1 MKRILLILLSC
12 ALLLS
17 LFGCS
22 NSYISLS
29 DEEKSNLK
37 EAIEKPLKEIST
49 EKTEGNV
56 KIESAYL
63 ISLSDP
69 MPEAITK
76 YEKYSSE
83 DHTNEIVIIDEKEL
97 FPDAADDFA
106 YLFFQICRS
115 APDLSVS
122 ECISANISKGKLYST
137 LSLNL
142 TNTSDPNN
150 AYDTV
155 ISYYNFVFKIEK
167 SSLSGNIEKLEINI
181 VDSN

>member
-1 MKRILLILLSC
+1 MKRILLILLFC

-76 YEKYSSE
+76 YEK
-83 DHTNEIVIIDEKEL
+83 
-97 FPDAADDFA
+97 
-106 YLFFQICRS
+106 
-115 APDLSVS
+115 
-122 ECISANISKGKLYST
+122 
-137 LSLNL
+137 
-142 TNTSDPNN
+142 
-150 AYDTV
+150 
-155 ISYYNFVFKIEK
+155 